1 MFNTFEPS
9 DSPFGES
16 LPQQIYR
23 YILKK
28 IIARE
33 LNAGDKIVEEEIA
46 KELNTSRAPVREA
59 LYLLQVE
66 GIVERLPRRGTIVK
80 PFTQTEIE
88 DYNSM
93 MAELLRVAVMYGQ
106 QRWTPEY
113 MQSLKQYAADADAAC
128 EQGNVREYEMKAE
141 RVLRHVVVVASNA
154 ALAKFYEKATLI
166 LNIFVEVRWTE
177 AKMKEFHPPFKQFVS
192 AILAGEFEQAQS
204 AIYAFMT
211 AGIR

>member
-1 MFNTFEPS
+1 MFNFYEVS
-9 DSPFGES
+9 DSQFGES

-23 YILKK
+23 HILKK
-28 IIARE
+28 IIGKE

-80 PFTQTEIE
+80 PFTQAEIE
-88 DYNSM
+88 DYNTL

-106 QRWTPEY
+106 QKWTPEFKE
-113 MQSLKQYAADADAAC
+113 MLRQYAADTDAAC

-141 RVLRHVVVVASNA
+141 RVLRHVVTVAGNV
-154 ALAKFYEKATLI
+154 ALSKFYEKASLI
-166 LNIFVEVRWTE
+166 LNIFVEVKWSE
-177 AKMKEFHPPFKQFVS
+177 QKIKEFHAPFQRFAAS
-192 AILAGEFEQAQS
+192 ILASEYEQAQTS
-204 AIYAFMT
+204 IYEFLQ
-211 AGIR
+211 AGIK